1 MTAAQ
6 RRTESGPGDIF
17 APPLAD
23 WYGLVHERK
32 SPYAET
38 IYRRFLE
45 RLEVYTEGRLTPE
58 LRRQHALRYLAP
70 SMHLLKSPFEFPGM
84 AQAVDLLRAHAAN
97 PTAKIVIYGDRDAD
111 GVTSASLLTLFCREQ
126 LKIGRERLTTLVPR
140 EEDKYGITPEVGAR
154 IAAEKPALLITLDCG
169 SSNRTELLEIQRQTG
184 TATIIIDHHFIPPDA
199 ADYPAVEAFIN
210 PKLLPEFEFARDY
223 CTAAITLRFVQAIL
237 YSYSREYNENVGIK
251 TGGGEIVI
259 RNGVVDPTA
268 DISLCTRHYTLMP
281 AGEESD
287 QHEKHDL
294 AKIFEHTARE
304 NFEMRRLHNLYR
316 KAPAAISAPE
326 IFNAVQSVSFRK
338 SQTIF
343 AQYIPF
349 AAIGL
354 VADLMPIY
362 ADNRILVR
370 EGLSV
375 MTRQADTLPM
385 GLAAL
390 IKKLNLTGAVA
401 EQDLGFSVCPVI
413 NAAGRMGNAALALH
427 ALTETDPLAA
437 AKAVFALTQI
447 NEARKEASQASL
459 DLLNEAL
466 DARSHNAPVAVA
478 VHANFHRGISGLIA
492 SKIAERLAK
501 PALVL
506 VPDGECYRGSV
517 RAFRNEN
524 VHGLIDTLAAHLIQY
539 GGHRQAAGFSVS
551 HENITAFVDAVFSAA
566 PELFAAAGAETAQEA
581 VDSFRNFNP
590 PLEIEAASM
599 RMPLWDELLIHA
611 PYGVMNPHPVVAV
624 KKAGKVEVANLGK
637 TGAHVKIKFAAPAD
651 RNIEGVWFFHG
662 GAAEGV
668 AGRDNL
674 VVSGEPQIGKF
685 MGRTQYRLK
694 ITRVD

>member
-1 MTAAQ
+1 MT
-6 RRTESGPGDIF
+6 R
-17 APPLAD
+17 
-23 WYGLVHERK
+23 WYGFVHERK

-45 RLEVYTEGRLTPE
+45 RLEAYTEGRLSE
-58 LRRQHALRYLAP
+58 DLKRQHALRYLAP
-70 SMHLLKSPFEFPGM
+70 SMHLLKSPFEFPAM
-84 AQAVDLLRAHAAN
+84 ARAVDLLRQHAAD
-97 PTAKIVIYGDRDAD
+97 PAAKIVIYGDRDAD

-126 LKIGRERLTTLVPR
+126 LKIGRERLATLVPR

-154 IAAEKPALLITLDCG
+154 IVAEKPNLLITLDCG
-169 SSNRTELLEIQRQTG
+169 SSNRAELLEIQKTTG
-184 TATIIIDHHFIPPDA
+184 TAAIIIDHHFIPADP

-237 YSYSREYNENVGIK
+237 YSYSREYNESVGIK
-251 TGGGEIVI
+251 TDSGEIVV
-259 RNGVVDPTA
+259 RNGVTDPGG
-268 DISLCTRHYTLMP
+268 DFSRCNRHYTLTP
-281 AGEESD
+281 ATAETDG
-287 QHEKHDL
+287 HEKHDL
-294 AKIFEHTARE
+294 LKIFEHTARE
-304 NFEMRRLHNLYR
+304 NFEMRRLFNLYR
-316 KAPAAISAPE
+316 KAPEAISALE
-326 IFNAVQSVSFRK
+326 IFNAVQSASFRK
-338 SQTIF
+338 SQ
-343 AQYIPF
+343 ALLAPYIPL

-370 EGLSV
+370 EGLSI
-375 MTRQADTLPM
+375 MTRQGDTLPM

-390 IKKLNLTGAVA
+390 LKKLNLAGSVA

-413 NAAGRMGNAALALH
+413 NAAGRMGNATLALN

-437 AKAVFALTQI
+437 AKAVFALTQV
-447 NEARKEASQASL
+447 NEARKEASQSSL

-466 DARSHNAPVAVA
+466 DARSHEAPVAVA
-478 VHANFHRGISGLIA
+478 LHANFHRGISGLIA

-524 VHGLIDTLAAHLIQY
+524 VHGLIDALGAHLIQY

-551 HENITAFVDAVFSAA
+551 HDNVTAFVDAVFAMA
-566 PELFAAAGAETAQEA
+566 PELFAAAAEDSESTAS
-581 VDSFRNFNP
+581 DPFRNFNP

-624 KKAGKVEVANLGK
+624 QKPGKVEVANLGK

-662 GAAEGV
+662 GAADGV
-668 AGRDNL
+668 AERADL
-674 VVSGEPQIGKF
+674 VVSGEPQVGKF

-694 ITRVD
+694 ITRID

>member
-1 MTAAQ
+1 MANA
-6 RRTESGPGDIF
+6 EPG
-17 APPLAD
+17 AGSVAE
-23 WYGLVHERK
+23 WYSLVFERK

-45 RLEVYTEGRLTPE
+45 RLETYTEGRLTGD

-70 SMHLLKSPFEFPGM
+70 SLHLLKSPFEFPGM
-84 AQAVDLLRAHAAN
+84 ATAVDLMREHAAK
-97 PTAKIVIYGDRDAD
+97 TDARVVIYGDRDAD

-126 LKIGRERLTTLVPR
+126 LKIGRERLVTLVPR

-154 IAAEKPALLITLDCG
+154 IIAEKPDLLITLDCG
-169 SSNRTELLEIQRQTG
+169 SSNRTELLEVQKATG
-184 TATIIIDHHFIPPDA
+184 CKTIIIDHHFIPPDA

-210 PKLLPEFEFARDY
+210 PKLLAEFEFARDY

-237 YSYSREYNENVGIK
+237 YSYSREYNESIGIK
-251 TGGGEIVI
+251 TDTGEIII
-259 RNGVVDPTA
+259 RNGILVEGDFHKCA
-268 DISLCTRHYTLMP
+268 RHYTL
-281 AGEESD
+281 AQTHADEV
-287 QHEKHDL
+287 HVEKHDL
-294 AKIFEHTARE
+294 VKIFEHTARE
-304 NFEMRRLHNLYR
+304 NFEMKRLWSLYS
-316 KAPAAISAPE
+316 KKPEALSALE
-326 IFNAVQSVSFRK
+326 IFNAIQSASFRK
-338 SQTIF
+338 SHAVL

-354 VADLMPIY
+354 VADLMPVY

-375 MTRQADTLPM
+375 MARQMDTLPM

-390 IKKLNLTGAVA
+390 LKKLNLAGSVA

-413 NAAGRMGNAALALH
+413 NAAGRMGNATLALT

-447 NEARKEASQASL
+447 NEARKEASQSSL
-459 DLLNEAL
+459 DLLDEAL
-466 DARSHNAPVAVA
+466 DARSHDAPVAVA
-478 VHANFHRGISGLIA
+478 VHENFHRGISGLIA
-492 SKIAERLAK
+492 SKIAERLTK

-506 VPDGECYRGSV
+506 VPDGDCYRGSG

-524 VHGLIDTLAAHLIQY
+524 VHGLIDSLGAHLIQY
-539 GGHRQAAGFSVS
+539 GGHRQAAGFSVAK
-551 HENITAFVDAVFSAA
+551 ENIGAFVDAIFAA
-566 PELFAAAGAETAQEA
+566 AAGHFAAAGGESGQTA
-581 VDSFRNFNP
+581 VDPFRNFNP

-599 RMPLWDELLIHA
+599 RMPLWDELLLHA

-624 KKAGKVEVANLGK
+624 QKPGKVEVANLGK
-637 TGAHVKIKFAAPAD
+637 TGAHVKIKFSAPAD

-668 AGRDNL
+668 GERTDL
-674 VVSGEPQIGKF
+674 VVSGEPQVGKF

-694 ITRVD
+694 ITKIT